1 MPLPPAISS
10 FKLKLIQHRV
20 LQIVVRDGSG
30 RTGNFTWGGGGCRGL
45 PSEGNK
51 EYEIR
56 TKMEEEQRLQLKM
69 LFLLGYNV
77 KIVIWCKCV
86 CVCVCVCVWACRG
99 GESLLVEGG
108 AIFWV
113 VVGGLPP
120 YPRLQR
126 KLSNTRDKIRS
137 QNPTNLQ

>member
-1 MPLPPAISS
+1 MGVAELEI
-10 FKLKLIQHRV
+10 LL
-20 LQIVVRDGSG
+20 
-30 RTGNFTWGGGGCRGL
+30 GGGGCRGL

-86 CVCVCVCVWACRG
+86 CVCVYVCVFGHAGGGNHFWWRG
-99 GESLLVEGG
+99 EQFFG
-108 AIFWV
+108 WW
-113 VVGGLPP
+113 
-120 YPRLQR
+120 
-126 KLSNTRDKIRS
+126 
-137 QNPTNLQ
+137 

>member
-30 RTGNFTWGGGGCRGL
+30 RTGNFTWGGGCRGL

-86 CVCVCVCVWACRG
+86 CVCVCVCVYVCVFGHAGGGNHFWWRG
-99 GESLLVEGG
+99 EQFFG
-108 AIFWV
+108 WW
-113 VVGGLPP
+113 
-120 YPRLQR
+120 
-126 KLSNTRDKIRS
+126 
-137 QNPTNLQ
+137 